1 MDGDGELPR
10 PQPYTTSYR
19 QLRNGESGSSLPH
32 GRVHW
37 PIIQYQ
43 EVNSENIHAINIIQT
58 KHVVFTYLR
67 IYVFQ
72 GIKVMESSWSM
83 AQRKARLRY
92 RWRGSLNDSKAPGPK
107 ASWRKDGVWD
117 NAAGS
122 EFPKKTRRGYWWKCT
137 PVSVEILVYWKCQ
150 YHWIATE
157 DSSRCGLEASWASET
172 SCMC

>member
-43 EVNSENIHAINIIQT
+43 VVNSENIHAINIIQT

-150 YHWIATE
+150 YT
-157 DSSRCGLEASWASET
+157 G
-172 SCMC
+172 